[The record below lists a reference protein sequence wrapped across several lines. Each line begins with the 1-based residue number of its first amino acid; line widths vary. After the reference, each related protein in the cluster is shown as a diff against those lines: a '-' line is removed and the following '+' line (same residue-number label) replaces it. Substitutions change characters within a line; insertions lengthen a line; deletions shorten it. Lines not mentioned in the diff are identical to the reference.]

1 MIKKKTK
8 KKTNLEISAKNI
20 ETIVRLE
27 EIDEQQI
34 SHADWISDSIGSFA
48 GTTYFVF
55 LQLAFIIAWLIVNLG
70 LISSVP
76 VFDPRPFPL
85 LSAALS
91 AEGVFL
97 LSFVLITQ
105 NRAYRRLDRR
115 THLDLQINLLSEKE
129 LTKALQLLWGIS
141 QRLGVDAK
149 MTDSEAA
156 ELSKDTSVE
165 DLARNLRSTE

>member
-1 MIKKKTK
+1 MIK

-20 ETIVRLE
+20 ETIVGLE
-27 EIDEQQI
+27 EEDERQI

-55 LQLAFIIAWLIVNLG
+55 LQLAFILAWLIVNLG
-70 LISSVP
+70 WISSLP

-85 LSAALS
+85 LSMTLS
-91 AEGVFL
+91 AEGVLL
-97 LSFVLITQ
+97 LSFVLIAQ

-149 MTDSEAA
+149 MTDSEVA
-156 ELSKDTSVE
+156 ELSEDTSVE
-165 DLARNLRSTE
+165 DLARDLRATE